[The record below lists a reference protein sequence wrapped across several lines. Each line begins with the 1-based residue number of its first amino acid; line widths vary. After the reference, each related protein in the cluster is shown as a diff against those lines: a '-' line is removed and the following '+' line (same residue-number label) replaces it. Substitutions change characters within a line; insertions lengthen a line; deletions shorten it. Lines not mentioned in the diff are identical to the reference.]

1 MLIVFFDAEGAI
13 HREFVSERQKVNA
26 EFYVG
31 VLGRLLKRI
40 RRVRTAKF
48 QSGEWFLFRDN
59 APSHNGAIVKQFLAN
74 RNVAVLH
81 HPPYSPD
88 LAPADYFLFPKFKFP
103 LKERHF
109 QTVEEIQ
116 CAVTR
121 ELKKKKKTAFLEG
134 MKKLKERANRCIDQG
149 DMYCILKNKNK
160 LCPYRKLSVF
170 YNTCLKTF
178 GSHLVCKQLL
188 SRKHL

>member
-1 MLIVFFDAEGAI
+1 MLIVFSDAEGAI
-13 HREFVSERQKVNA
+13 HRQFVPEGQKVNA

-31 VLGRLLKRI
+31 VLDRLLKRI

-48 QSGEWFLFRDN
+48 QSSEWFLFHDN
-59 APSHNGAIVKQFLAN
+59 APSHNTAIVKKFLAN

-88 LAPADYFLFPKFKFP
+88 LAPANYFLFPKFNFP
-103 LKERHF
+103 LKGRHF

-121 ELKKKKKTAFLEG
+121 ELNNISKTAFLEG
-134 MKKLKERANRCIDQG
+134 MKKLKEGANTCIDQEG
-149 DMYCILKNKNK
+149 VY
-160 LCPYRKLSVF
+160 F
-170 YNTCLKTF
+170 EE
-178 GSHLVCKQLL
+178 
-188 SRKHL
+188 